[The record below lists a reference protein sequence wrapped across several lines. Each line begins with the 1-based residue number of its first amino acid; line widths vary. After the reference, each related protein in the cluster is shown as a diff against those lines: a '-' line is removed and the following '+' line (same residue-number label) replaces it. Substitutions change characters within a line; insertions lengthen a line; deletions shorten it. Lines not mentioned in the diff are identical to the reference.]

1 MEPPAVTRRRRP
13 FLAPVWVTIVAMAL
27 VAGVAYAVFST
38 PTTTLVVV
46 ARSVDKDPGAIE
58 DAPLSTEGEQRAQ
71 RLAQLLGG
79 AQGVGQLDAVYVSDS
94 RRAQQTVAPVAQRL
108 GKHPIVLPAN
118 DPEATAA
125 RVMDEHEG
133 GSVLVVINGAS
144 LPGLVHE
151 LSGIDLG
158 RDEEPDALYI
168 LSLPPFGRAS
178 VLRMRY

>member
-1 MEPPAVTRRRRP
+1 MAV
-13 FLAPVWVTIVAMAL
+13 

-46 ARSVDKDPGAIE
+46 ARSLEKDPGTID
-58 DAPLSTEGEQRAQ
+58 DAPLSAEGEQRAQ
-71 RLAQLLGG
+71 RLAELLGG
-79 AQGVGQLDAVYVSDS
+79 AHGLGQLDAVYVSDS
-94 RRAQQTVAPVAQRL
+94 RRAQQTVAPVAERL
-108 GKHPIVLPAN
+108 GKHPIVVPAN
-118 DPEATAA
+118 DPEGTAA

-144 LPGLVHE
+144 LPQLVRQ
-151 LSGIDLG
+151 LSDIDVG
-158 RDEEPDALYI
+158 RDDEPDALYI